1 MSPGE
6 KKSESFEEAPDD
18 SVLLNEENR
27 KAAERHVV
35 RKLDMRLMPTV
46 VILYLMNYI
55 DRVAVTSARLQGLE
69 TDLNLTDVQYET
81 VLAVLFASYSPAQIP
96 SNMILGYISRPSF
109 YIGACAMAW
118 GVTSA
123 LTGVT
128 KNFGGIV
135 ACRIFIGLPEA
146 AFYPGSMYLLSRWY
160 TKGELALRSAILYVG
175 LLVSNAFGSF
185 IAAGILRNMQGKLG
199 IAAWRWLFYIEG
211 AITIFIGLLAMWL
224 LPDLPHNTRWMSP
237 SERRLVQVR
246 LAEDTGEADK
256 NPSEATIF
264 DGFKLAIRDVKVW
277 VFMLMACCQILGM
290 SFINFFPTLTATL
303 GYNTTDTLLMTAPP
317 WIFAS
322 ICCIINAWNC
332 GNIDRTGERY
342 FHMAAWWWVTILG
355 YIISLAT
362 MSTGGRYFSLFLMTS
377 GFAGWALTLNWVSNS
392 IPRPPAKRSVA
403 MGLVNGV
410 GNLGNVMGSYVWKA
424 SWGPGYH
431 QSMIIALCSLVLST
445 ILGLVMRQ
453 MLIRENKQMER
464 EEQELTEGQRE
475 RIEEAARLE
484 GISFEEAVRLRRG
497 FRYLY

>member
-6 KKSESFEEAPDD
+6 KKFEPFAKEPDD
-18 SVLLNEENR
+18 SDSALPNEENR
-27 KAAERHVV
+27 NAAERHVV

-46 VILYLMNYI
+46 VILYSMNFI
-55 DRVAVTSARLQGLE
+55 DRVAVTFARLQGLE
-69 TDLNLTDVQYET
+69 TDLNLTDVQYDT
-81 VLAVLFASYSPAQIP
+81 ILAVLYAAYAPAQIP
-96 SNMILGYISRPSF
+96 SNMILGYISRPSL
-109 YIGACAMAW
+109 YIGACVMAW

-128 KNFGGIV
+128 KNIGGIV

-146 AFYPGSMYLLSRWY
+146 GVLS
-160 TKGELALRSAILYVG
+160 GVDVPVVEMVHQEAVLYVG

-185 IAAGILRNMQGKLG
+185 IAAGILRNMQGKLD

-224 LPDLPHNTRWMSP
+224 LPDLPHNTLWLSP
-237 SERRLVQVR
+237 AERRLVQVR
-246 LAEDTGEADK
+246 LAQDVGEADK

-264 DGFKLAIRDVKVW
+264 HGFKLAIRDVKVW
-277 VFMLMACCQILGM
+277 VFMFMACSQILGL
-290 SFINFFPTLTATL
+290 SYVNFFPTLTATL
-303 GYNTTDTLLMTAPP
+303 GYNLTDTLLMTAPP

-322 ICCIINAWNC
+322 LCCIINAWNC
-332 GNIDRTGERY
+332 DRTGERY
-342 FHMAAWWWVTILG
+342 FHMAAWWWVAILG

-362 MSTGGRYFSLFLMTS
+362 MSMGGRYFSLFLMTS
-377 GFAGWALTLNWVSNS
+377 GFAGYALTLNWVSNS

-410 GNLGNVMGSYVWKA
+410 GGLGSIMGSYIWKA
-424 SWGPGYH
+424 SWGPEYH
-431 QSMIIALCSLVLST
+431 QSMVIALCSFVLST

-453 MLIRENKQMER
+453 MLIRENKRMER
-464 EEQELTEGQRE
+464 EEQKLTGGQRE